1 MIKNLL
7 CSLPLSVKIIIS
19 TLKTYSD
26 KEKRLALKT
35 INQYSDANYDEINTK
50 KYRKNL
56 KKFLTTSLFNGKETC
71 EYIKYLYTDKI
82 ELIHDEYIYENK
94 PVIICVVKNE
104 ADKLENFFLHYK
116 SLGEFNYIFIDNGS
130 TDDSINILKKN
141 NVKIYRCIEKF
152 STNRKVSWIN
162 KIYST
167 LPDGI
172 WTILLD
178 ADELLTYIGYENRKI
193 NEILKIF
200 EKRNINTAGAV
211 MIDMFSKEPVDKLNY
226 IDKYIYF
233 ENLFHEEKSFYF
245 KSIYGGIRERE
256 FKFGNNRMFL
266 IKKHP
271 VVRKT
276 LNSMLIHCH
285 YIYPFKRNFESEVYF
300 GLLHYKLFDSEIEKY
315 RRIAKEQSYGNNSIE
330 YKRYLKIFNEKSY
343 ADIFKSDK
351 NTVCYEGSNSLRLI
365 SCINEVENTNE

>member
-1 MIKNLL
+1 M
-7 CSLPLSVKIIIS
+7 
-19 TLKTYSD
+19 
-26 KEKRLALKT
+26 
-35 INQYSDANYDEINTK
+35 
-50 KYRKNL
+50 
-56 KKFLTTSLFNGKETC
+56 
-71 EYIKYLYTDKI
+71 
-82 ELIHDEYIYENK
+82 IHDEYIYENK
-94 PVIICVVKNE
+94 PVIICVIKNE

-226 IDKYIYF
+226 MDKYIYF

-276 LNSMLIHCH
+276 SNSMLIHCH

-351 NTVCYEGSNSLRLI
+351 NTVCYEGSASLRLI